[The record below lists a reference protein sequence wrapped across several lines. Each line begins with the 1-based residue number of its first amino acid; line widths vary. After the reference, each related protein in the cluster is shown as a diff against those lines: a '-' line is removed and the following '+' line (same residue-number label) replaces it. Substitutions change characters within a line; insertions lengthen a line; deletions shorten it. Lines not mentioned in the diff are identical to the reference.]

1 MKYNAKD
8 EDDDM
13 TVGDEALLRRAAKL
27 RFNRRKD
34 LQLAYE
40 EVGLGH
46 QERSGKFY
54 VS

>member
-8 EDDDM
+8 EDDDI
-13 TVGDEALLRRAAKL
+13 TDEALLHRAAKL

>member
-13 TVGDEALLRRAAKL
+13 TDEALLHRRAAKL

>member
-13 TVGDEALLRRAAKL
+13 TDEAFLHQAAIL

-34 LQLAYE
+34 LQLENE

-46 QERSGKFY
+46 RERSGKFY

>member
-8 EDDDM
+8 EDDDI
-13 TVGDEALLRRAAKL
+13 TDEALLHQAAKL

-54 VS
+54 VN